1 MIYRF
6 DTVPSKYW
14 SEKVKI
20 EYIQRRVIIA
30 CIMYYKLN
38 VSCFSDKDFD
48 EFSKQLVELQKNCN
62 EDIVN
67 QTCYYYALYDYDG
80 STGFH
85 IYNRLNK
92 SDREY
97 LTNIA
102 TNILKAKGL
111 I

>member
-1 MIYRF
+1 MIYKF
-6 DTVPSKYW
+6 DTMPSKYW

-38 VSCFSDKDFD
+38 VSCFSDKDFE
-48 EFSKQLVELQKNCN
+48 EFSKQLVELQNNCS

-85 IYNRLNK
+85 IYNRLSK

-97 LTNIA
+97 LTDIA